1 MTDFTVTFDFGTTQ
15 TVDAND
21 AVLTAS
27 RRLARRRTPRAT
39 IERHIGY
46 MLKKTEPAQEK
57 AGFYREQVPGLTLL
71 ATLAGPIRGMYW
83 ADTRCFVVAGSV
95 LYELSSSFAAAARG
109 TLATSTGWVE
119 MAHGLYD
126 LMIVDG
132 QNGYIF
138 GLASGSFAR
147 ITAPAFYGS
156 KRVSNLDGKFQL
168 VRPDTQQFYWTTG
181 VDQGNTYDA
190 LDFASAEGAPDNIVA
205 HLVDHR
211 ELWFF
216 GVSSTEVW
224 SPYPNGEQVYARNN
238 GAAIE
243 VGCAAAMT
251 PRKIDNTIYWM
262 GYDKL
267 GQGIVWSA
275 GGSSGYTPIRIST
288 QDLEDQVAKLTD
300 VSGSYAWTYQDAGQ
314 TFYCLQIPGLESTW
328 VYDAS
333 VQKWHERVDL
343 DGANL
348 KRWRADCHVFA
359 FGVHLCGD
367 SDGNVYEID
376 PYSYTNEGDPIYREW
391 TTPHQADP
399 AQRRVFYS
407 SAVLDMTVGYTDSAV
422 APSIE
427 MRYSNDA
434 GQTWS
439 AWSPRST
446 GKVGE
451 YSKRVKWDNL
461 GSGRNRVFQFRTTD
475 DCKASIM
482 GLSIDSK
489 AGRS

>member
-1 MTDFTVTFDFGTTQ
+1 
-15 TVDAND
+15 
-21 AVLTAS
+21 
-27 RRLARRRTPRAT
+27 
-39 IERHIGY
+39 
-46 MLKKTEPAQEK
+46 
-57 AGFYREQVPGLTLL
+57 
-71 ATLAGPIRGMYW
+71 MYW

-95 LYELSSSFAAAARG
+95 LYELSSSFAAAPIG
-109 TLATSTGWVE
+109 TLSTSTGWVE
-119 MAHGLYD
+119 MAHGLFD

-181 VDQGNTYDA
+181 VDQGSSYDA

-288 QDLEDQVAKLTD
+288 QDLEDQVAKLPD

-367 SDGNVYEID
+367 S
-376 PYSYTNEGDPIYREW
+376 SATCTN
-391 TTPHQADP
+391 
-399 AQRRVFYS
+399 
-407 SAVLDMTVGYTDSAV
+407 
-422 APSIE
+422 
-427 MRYSNDA
+427 
-434 GQTWS
+434 
-439 AWSPRST
+439 
-446 GKVGE
+446 
-451 YSKRVKWDNL
+451 
-461 GSGRNRVFQFRTTD
+461 
-475 DCKASIM
+475 
-482 GLSIDSK
+482 
-489 AGRS
+489 